1 MNEPFIRKSL
11 ASKNYTIVEI
21 LGSGSFGIVYKVQN
35 TKTLQINVIKIT
47 NDLDTYNNEIKNLT
61 YLKTYC
67 NKYFL
72 CLSDTFKI
80 DLLYFIVFEYLE
92 NYVDLFY
99 FIYNTEISNIYNTII
114 INLINGVIFMLKI
127 KYSHFDI
134 KPENI
139 MVNYLTGD
147 IRFIDFGGGCFNL
160 SICKRVKTITPVFY
174 SPTLYNNT
182 NPLTMEM
189 YFANDRWAIG
199 IVIYEMFLKTIPY
212 NQYKNDYKYWKN
224 YKFKDDKNREIIEN
238 IIISNK
244 FDFSI
249 KLLDMLLD

>member
-1 MNEPFIRKSL
+1 MDENIIIEYL
-11 ASKNYTIVEI
+11 ASKNYIIVES

-35 TKTLQINVIKIT
+35 TITLQINVIKIT
-47 NDLDTYNNEIKNLT
+47 DELDTYNIEIKNLN

-80 DLLYFIVFEYLE
+80 NLLYFIVFEYLE

-99 FIYNTEISNIYNTII
+99 FIYNTQISNIYNTII
-114 INLINGVIFMLKI
+114 INLIDGIIFMLKI
-127 KYSHFDI
+127 KYVHFDI

-147 IRFIDFGGGCFNL
+147 IRFIDFGGGCFDL
-160 SICKRVKTITPVFY
+160 SICESIKKFTPVFY

-199 IVIYEMFLKTIPY
+199 IVIYEMLLKAIPY
-212 NQYKNDYKYWKN
+212 YQYKNEYKYFKN
-224 YKFKDDKNREIIEN
+224 YKFKSDKNRDIIKNIIE
-238 IIISNK
+238 INK
-244 FDFSI
+244 FDFTI
-249 KLLDMLLD
+249 KLLDMLLP